1 MSKITPEVE
10 ALIKAEVAE
19 QVKLEVAAQLKS
31 SAVPTPNAAKAIEST
46 LTHAEVAKMV
56 KREVPVIK
64 DKKPT
69 GDTKQV
75 AVKADEVH
83 AFAEYSDHVVVVTT
97 DGQKLQ
103 GDKQ

>member
-10 ALIKAEVAE
+10 ALIKLQVAE
-19 QVKLEVAAQLKS
+19 QVKLQVAAHLKS

-69 GDTKQV
+69 GETKLV

-83 AFAEYSDHVVVVTT
+83 AFKEYTDHVMVVTT
-97 DGQKLQ
+97 DGKKLR
-103 GDKQ
+103 GNK